1 MHFIG
6 EITLGVLI
14 RIYVVRCI
22 AFPIKDNDNIA
33 VSLYG
38 VALTGT
44 QKLNKRKPSEEGV
57 PAYVP

>member
-1 MHFIG
+1 MHI
-6 EITLGVLI
+6 GVLTTLAVLT
-14 RIYVVRCI
+14 RICAVHCI
-22 AFPIKDNDNIA
+22 AFPIKDNDNNA
-33 VSLYG
+33 VYLYG